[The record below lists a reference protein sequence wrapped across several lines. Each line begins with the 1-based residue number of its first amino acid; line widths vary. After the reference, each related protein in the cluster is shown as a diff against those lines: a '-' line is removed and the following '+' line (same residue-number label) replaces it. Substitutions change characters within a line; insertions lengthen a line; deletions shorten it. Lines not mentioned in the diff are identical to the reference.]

1 LNEAGDWQ
9 NKPLIDA
16 TNPLGPGFRLTH
28 GHTDSGGEQVARWAE
43 NARVV
48 KAFNTT
54 GAENMADP
62 DYGITRP
69 LMLLCGDDDAACAA
83 VHGLVEDMGFQA
95 VRLGGLDQARL
106 LEPLALVW
114 ITMAIRLG
122 MGRDFAFGML
132 TRPPGGGTEGA
143 S

>member
-1 LNEAGDWQ
+1 
-9 NKPLIDA
+9 
-16 TNPLGPGFRLTH
+16 
-28 GHTDSGGEQVARWAE
+28 
-43 NARVV
+43 
-48 KAFNTT
+48 
-54 GAENMADP
+54 
-62 DYGITRP
+62 
-69 LMLLCGDDDAACAA
+69 
-83 VHGLVEDMGFQA
+83 VEDMGFQA